1 MKNQPRTRTRF
12 AMFVAGVAIAVAG
25 VVVGGGVA
33 SAHHPEISAI
43 ASCDNIVRWTAYA
56 WNGPD
61 DASRTNPDV
70 VVTYSVD
77 LGASMPLTSGQFS
90 PGDFQFSGQFP
101 WPAGATRVDITVTAV
116 GAWGNGF
123 GGGDARSVMVRLDCS
138 ETTTTVQETTTT
150 VQETTTTT
158 VPATT
163 TTTTQVASNAPTT
176 IATTTTAVAS
186 NAPTT
191 TVARGLPRTGGDNG
205 PMALVALGLCLI
217 GLSLVLTARRIQ
229 A

>member
-101 WPAGATRVDITVTAV
+101 WPAGATRVDLTVTAV

-138 ETTTTVQETTTT
+138 EATTT